1 MCARGQSH
9 PAAKDRR
16 WLARGNRVDVRNGT
30 MGDCVALG
38 VCKCPAG
45 GKENAQRSDRHARQA
60 GRQASRKKG
69 RKKERKEGRK
79 EDRGNRQAGR
89 QGGKQAEEE
98 VEKQTGRQARRQADR
113 RMESLRKAERHTG

>member
-1 MCARGQSH
+1 MCARGHSH

-30 MGDCVALG
+30 TGDFVALG

-45 GKENAQRSDRHARQA
+45 SKENAQRRDRHARQA
-60 GRQASRKKG
+60 GRQAERQAGRKKG
-69 RKKERKEGRK
+69 RKEG
-79 EDRGNRQAGR
+79 RGNRQAGR
-89 QGGKQAEEE
+89 QIGKQAEEE

-113 RMESLRKAERHTG
+113 RIESLRKAERHTG